1 MKTPHAYAKIVPNA
15 NKEGYMSK
23 VASYLRGHIAG
34 EVSTRTD
41 VRTALSRD
49 AGILEQK
56 PEMVVYPRN
65 VNDIRKIVRFAWQL
79 AEKGHVLPLTVRGAG
94 TDATG
99 AAIGKGALIMTAAH
113 LNTIFEYDARQK
125 LVRLQPGVSV
135 NALNNAL
142 GLHGAAIMP
151 LVGSH
156 PQGTIGGAIAT
167 ATTGR
172 LAGKYGTIDKAI
184 EQLEVVLAN
193 GDVLQTGRVG
203 KKELDRKKGLQ
214 GLEGDIYRGIDA
226 IIEEYSDVLDTLREN
241 DATGYN
247 TIADVKQKD
256 GSFDLAPLF
265 IGSQGTLGIISEMIM
280 KAEFRGT
287 HYGVATLVFATDT
300 GARDALD
307 DLSAMNPAFLEYF
320 DADLFDVALKQGRT
334 YAFYESAVKEYTPA
348 AVVMV
353 GFDDFNEK
361 NRAKKLKKVTKK
373 FGDQQGVT
381 LTSEDVDVTSDVMA
395 ALDVALYM
403 TAPDTGAD
411 VASGLYDGFFVPTA
425 RLEDFVGALREVG
438 VREHVALPIAGHV
451 VTNTYSIY
459 PMFDLKK
466 VADKQK
472 IIKLLDELA
481 RLVYAHG
488 GTMIAEGGE
497 GRIKTRAIHGQ
508 LDDRLVA
515 MYAAIRRVC
524 DPLGTLNPGVKETV
538 EIRTLATMLRH
549 EHDRRQSTTFGL

>member
-1 MKTPHAYAKIVPNA
+1 MKTLYAYGKLVSNG

-34 EVSTRTD
+34 EVSTRAD

-49 AGILEQK
+49 AGVLEQK
-56 PEMVVYPRN
+56 PEMVVYPRS
-65 VNDIRKIVRFAWQL
+65 VNDIRKVVRFAWQL

-99 AAIGKGALIMTAAH
+99 AAIGKGALIVTSVH

-142 GLHGAAIMP
+142 GLHGTAVMP
-151 LVGSH
+151 LVGSR
-156 PQGTIGGAIAT
+156 PQGTIGGAIASAT
-167 ATTGR
+167 AGR
-172 LAGKYGTIDKAI
+172 LAGKYGTIGESI

-193 GDVLQTGRVG
+193 GDVLQTGRVS
-203 KKELDRKKGLQ
+203 KKELNRKKGLQ
-214 GLEGDIYRGIDA
+214 GLEGDIYRGVDA
-226 IIEEYSDVLDTLREN
+226 ILEEYADILDTLREN

-287 HYGVATLVFATDT
+287 HYGVAMLVFATDT
-300 GARDALD
+300 AARDALD
-307 DLSAMNPAFLEYF
+307 DLSAMKPAFLEYF
-320 DADLFDVALKQGRT
+320 DADLFNAAAKQGRT
-334 YAFYESAVKEYTPA
+334 YAFYDAALKKFTPT

-353 GFDDFNEK
+353 GFDDFSEK
-361 NRAKKLKKVTKK
+361 ARAKALKKVAKK
-373 FGDQQGVT
+373 FGDQQGVS
-381 LTSEDVDVTSDVMA
+381 LASEDADMTSDALA
-395 ALDVALYM
+395 ALDASLY
-403 TAPDTGAD
+403 TTTPDTGAD
-411 VASGLYDGFFVPTA
+411 AASDLYAGFFVPTA
-425 RLEDFVGALREVG
+425 RLEDFVGGLRELSAHE
-438 VREHVALPIAGHV
+438 RIALPLAGHV
-451 VTNTYSIY
+451 LTGTYSVY
-459 PMFDLKK
+459 PTFDLKK

-481 RLVYAHG
+481 KLVYAHG
-488 GTMIAEGGE
+488 GTMLAEGGE
-497 GRIKTRAIHGQ
+497 GRIKTRAIHAQ
-508 LDDRLVA
+508 IDDRLIA
-515 MYAAIRRVC
+515 MYAAIRKVC
-524 DPLGTLNPGVKETV
+524 DPLGTLNPGVKEPV
-538 EIRTLATMLRH
+538 DIRTLATMLRS
-549 EHDRRQSTTFGL
+549 EHDREQNATFGL